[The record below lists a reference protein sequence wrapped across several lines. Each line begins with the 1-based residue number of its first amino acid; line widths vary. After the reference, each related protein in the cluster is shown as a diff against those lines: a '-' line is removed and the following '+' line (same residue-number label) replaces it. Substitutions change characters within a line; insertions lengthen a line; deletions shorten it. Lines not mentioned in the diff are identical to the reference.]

1 MTTILIFNIDS
12 VVVMK
17 FNFVSVAVVLGL
29 SSMSALADENLL
41 GYVKGAE
48 TLPEG
53 SAEIYQFFTKREGKT
68 VGHYSALDTK
78 TEFEY
83 GVTNAFNVSF
93 ALKGMSLDTH
103 GIVIDGYLPKD
114 NDFSWKTSGLEA
126 GFKYNFLSPALDDF
140 GLSMY
145 GSLDYSWL
153 DNHSGQD
160 KDTVSLEM
168 MMLMQKYFME
178 GQLIWTANLGFE
190 ATGAKRKAID
200 DLPEDFEWPTEAEM
214 EIEFIAGTG
223 VSYRFA
229 PNWFVGA
236 EALYEEEHET
246 EVNLERYSWFAGPSI
261 HYGDAKWWA
270 TLSYVKQLKG
280 GGEKFDEQTDNNL
293 HLIEKTETELRLKF
307 GYNF

>member
-1 MTTILIFNIDS
+1 
-12 VVVMK
+12 MK
-17 FNFVSVAVVLGL
+17 CNVLGIAL
-29 SSMSALADENLL
+29 AVGLCNFSAHADENLL

-53 SAEIYQFFTKREGKT
+53 SAEVYQFFTQRNDKSIGK
-68 VGHYSALDTK
+68 YRALDTK

-93 ALKGMSLDTH
+93 ALKGMSLDTS
-103 GIVIDGYLPKD
+103 GIVIDGYMPMD
-114 NDFSWKTSGLEA
+114 NDFGWKLSGLEA

-145 GSLDYSWL
+145 GSFDYAWV

-160 KDTVSLEM
+160 KDTVSIEM

-178 GQLIWTANLGFE
+178 GQLVWTGNLGFE
-190 ATGAKRKAID
+190 ATGAKRAYIAG
-200 DLPEDFEWPTEAEM
+200 LPDDFEWPTEAEM

-229 PNWFVGA
+229 PNWFIGA

-246 EVNLERYSWFAGPSI
+246 EVNLERYSWFAGPSL

-270 TLSYVKQLKG
+270 TLTYVKQLKG
-280 GGEKFDEQTDNNL
+280 GGEKFDEQTDKDL
-293 HLIEKTETELRLKF
+293 HLIEKTEAEWRLKF